1 MVSSLILPF
10 PAMPWLPFLSHI
22 FSIAGSK
29 QSGEG
34 AESRARVVGAF
45 IGAKAQTL
53 DSAPALGTLPGEKMG
68 DFSRCFLFNT
78 FTRARPPRLP
88 TITRSRGFSFLAA
101 CFLEVRAREPVNR
114 PFFAPLPPTSLTP
127 HALTHVNRKFACSSL
142 LGVTCH
148 TLHPLRSSARF

>member
-1 MVSSLILPF
+1 MLTGRRALSGCVPFLAPKAQGMVSSLILPF
-10 PAMPWLPFLSHI
+10 PAVPWLPFLSHI

-78 FTRARPPRLP
+78 FTR
-88 TITRSRGFSFLAA
+88 TRRRVYRQSLAVED
-101 CFLEVRAREPVNR
+101 FP
-114 PFFAPLPPTSLTP
+114 S
-127 HALTHVNRKFACSSL
+127 
-142 LGVTCH
+142 
-148 TLHPLRSSARF
+148 

>member
-68 DFSRCFLFNT
+68 DFSPAFFS
-78 FTRARPPRLP
+78 TRLRA
-88 TITRSRGFSFLAA
+88 LAHR
-101 CFLEVRAREPVNR
+101 VYRQ
-114 PFFAPLPPTSLTP
+114 SLAVEDFP
-127 HALTHVNRKFACSSL
+127 S
-142 LGVTCH
+142 
-148 TLHPLRSSARF
+148 